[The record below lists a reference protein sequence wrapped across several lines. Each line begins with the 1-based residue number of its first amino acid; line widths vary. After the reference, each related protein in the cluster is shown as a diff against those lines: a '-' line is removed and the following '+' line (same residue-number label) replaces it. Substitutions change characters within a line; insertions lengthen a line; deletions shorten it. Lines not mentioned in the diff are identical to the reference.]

1 MKCSALL
8 LKDIGKHF
16 FLDKKEIHIPS
27 PEAHEILVKIE
38 AVGLNPVDAK
48 LAVAGFPRWKLPFIP
63 GVDGA
68 GIIIETGSEVSHLT
82 SGDRVTWHGNVAKGG
97 ALAEY
102 ALTPAHIVSKIPEDI
117 SSTTA
122 ASIMCAGLTAWNAL
136 KVRMNLTPNMHI
148 LIEAGAGGVG
158 GFAIQIA
165 KLLGLC
171 VITTASPVNH
181 KYVQSLG
188 ADYVL
193 NYNDPQLEK
202 KIIDATDGGKL
213 DAVLD
218 SIGPNVSPRN
228 LNLLK
233 HEGQYAS
240 LLGLPNAEGVDLF
253 TVSPVIYIIALG
265 SAHLSGDISAQK
277 RLAQMGKDML
287 ETIAEGTI
295 QPLPI
300 TEIPFSDTAV
310 TEALHHQLEGHVKG
324 KQVVVL
330 E

>member
-8 LKDIGKHF
+8 LRDIGKHF
-16 FLDKKEIHIPS
+16 YLDKKEVNIPS
-27 PEAHEILVKIE
+27 PEPNEILVKIE

-48 LAVAGFPRWKLPFIP
+48 LAVTGLPRWRLPFIP
-63 GVDGA
+63 GLDGA
-68 GIIIETGSEVSHLT
+68 GVVEKAGCDVTQISA
-82 SGDRVTWHGNVAKGG
+82 GDRVTWHGSVATGG

-102 ALTPAHIVSKIPEDI
+102 ALTPAHIVSKIPDDI
-117 SSTTA
+117 PSTTA
-122 ASIMCAGLTAWNAL
+122 ASTMCAGLTAWNAL

-165 KLLGLC
+165 KLMGLC

-181 KYVQSLG
+181 DYVQSLG
-188 ADYVL
+188 ADHVL

-202 KIIDATDGGKL
+202 KILQATDGEKL

-218 SIGPNVSPRN
+218 SIGSSVSSRN

-265 SAHLSGDISAQK
+265 SAHLSGNIPAQK
-277 RLAQMGKDML
+277 NLAQMGKDLL
-287 ETIAEGTI
+287 ETITEGLI
-295 QPLPI
+295 HALPI

-310 TEALHHQLEGHVKG
+310 TEALHHQLEGHVNG

>member
-1 MKCSALL
+1 MKCSALFL
-8 LKDIGKHF
+8 RDIGKHF
-16 FLDKKEIHIPS
+16 YLDKKEVNLPS
-27 PEAHEILVKIE
+27 PDPHEILVKIE

-48 LAVAGFPRWKLPFIP
+48 LAITGLPRWKLPFVP
-63 GVDGA
+63 GIDGA
-68 GIIIETGSEVSHLT
+68 GTVVKTGCEVSYI
-82 SGDRVTWHGNVAKGG
+82 SAGDRVAWHGNVATGG
-97 ALAEY
+97 VLAEY
-102 ALTPAHIVSKIPEDI
+102 ALTPAHIVSKIPADI
-117 SSTTA
+117 ESSTA

-136 KVRMNLTPNMHI
+136 KIRMNLTPNMHI

-165 KLLGLC
+165 KLMGLC

-181 KYVQSLG
+181 EYVQSLG
-188 ADYVL
+188 ADHVL

-202 KIIDATDGGKL
+202 KILNATDGEKL

-218 SIGPNVSPRN
+218 SIGPSVSPRN

-240 LLGLPNAEGVDLF
+240 LLGLPSAEGVDLF

-265 SAHLSGDISAQK
+265 SAHLSGNISAQK
-277 RLAQMGKDML
+277 NLAQMGKDML
-287 ETIAEGTI
+287 EAIAEGTI
-295 QPLPI
+295 QSLPI
-300 TEIPFSDTAV
+300 TQIPFSDTAV